1 MHAMTE
7 TRMRIGDV
15 AAATGVTVR
24 ALRHYDE
31 LGLLVP
37 SERTAA
43 GCRLYAGAEL
53 DRLYRILALR
63 RMGFALEAIGAVL
76 DGDGEDPHP
85 AVRRHLAH
93 VEEQLRLAEALRHR
107 LARILDVLDR
117 TNEPSGAMFID
128 AIEVM
133 TRMERYCTD
142 EQLAQLEQRRQALGP
157 EAIERAQQEWVEL
170 YAQLERHRAAGI
182 DPGAPEVQALAR
194 RSAELIAM
202 FTGGDPG
209 IRASLQRLY
218 EDLGPERASHG
229 VATPE
234 LQDYLT
240 RAHAARA

>member
-1 MHAMTE
+1 
-7 TRMRIGDV
+7 MRIGDV
-15 AAATGVTVR
+15 ASATGVTVR
-24 ALRHYDE
+24 ALRHYDD

-43 GCRLYAGAEL
+43 GYRLYAGAEL

-76 DGDGEDPHP
+76 DGDGEDPRP

-93 VEEQLRLAEALRHR
+93 VEEQLRLAEALRDR

-117 TNEPSGAMFID
+117 TNEPSGAVFID

-133 TRMERYCTD
+133 TRMERHYTD

-157 EAIERAQQEWVEL
+157 EAIERVQQEWVEL
-170 YAQLERHRAAGI
+170 YAQLERHRAAGV
-182 DPGAPEVQALAR
+182 DAGAPEVQALAR

-218 EDLGPERASHG
+218 EDQGPERASHG
-229 VATPE
+229 VATAE
-234 LQDYLT
+234 LQEYLA